1 MIEYLHDAIR
11 AVAGQEIAVSAVI
24 TDDLD
29 IPVTENCSLYLY
41 DDNKELF
48 VATGIYFEADGS
60 WTFNIPANATA
71 GLKGRYWYTIQHNGN
86 NLCFKK
92 PIYLS

>member
-11 AVAGQEIAVSAVI
+11 AVAGQEIAVSATI

-29 IPVTENCSLYLY
+29 LPVAEDCQLVLH
-41 DDNKELF
+41 DDNADLY
-48 VATGIYFEADGS
+48 VAVGVYFEEDGT
-60 WTFNIPANATA
+60 WNFNIPAEVTK
-71 GLKGRYWYTIQHNGN
+71 GLHGRYWYCIQHDGN

-92 PIYLS
+92 PIYLV

>member
-11 AVAGQEIAVSAVI
+11 AVAGQEIAVNATI

-29 IPVTENCSLYLY
+29 MPVTTDCKLILH
-41 DDNKELF
+41 DDDTELF
-48 VATGIYFEADGS
+48 VATGIYLEEDTS
-60 WTFNIPANATA
+60 WTFNIPANVTT
-71 GLKGRYWYTIQHNGN
+71 GLSGRYWYDIQHEGN

-92 PIYLS
+92 PIYLV